1 MNKKKIFY
9 GWFIVAGCVM
19 IMALGYAPLV
29 SCASLFIKPI
39 TEDLGIARSA
49 YTLVNT
55 ISTLLG
61 VFLAPLAGKLMSSR
75 HMHKILITCIAG
87 VSISYGMFSVAT
99 SLPVFYLI
107 AVFVGVFAAG
117 STMIPISVV
126 ITNWFQKQRGLA
138 TSIAMA
144 GSGIGGA
151 ILSPVIG
158 RLITSYGWRHTYIV
172 IAAVMFCVLVP
183 VAVFIIRQKPADKGL
198 QPYGYGEG
206 ASAKKTVAAAEWNV
220 TLKELKGQPLFWAF
234 IAGVTLISLTG
245 AIISH
250 IPSAVMDAGYSTA
263 KAASITSIYMAIA
276 VPGKLLLGHI
286 FDKYGSKAG
295 ILFGNTAFFLSVTA
309 LLFISAEPMLYLMA
323 VLFGFGTCIGTVSV
337 SVLTSKLFGSKN
349 YAETFGF
356 VSMFSNAGFAF
367 GVPLIAVVYDVTGT
381 YKIAWILVAVLAL
394 LMTAL
399 LLYSAAQCR
408 KHVEVSA

>member
-1 MNKKKIFY
+1 
-9 GWFIVAGCVM
+9 
-19 IMALGYAPLV
+19 
-29 SCASLFIKPI
+29 
-39 TEDLGIARSA
+39 
-49 YTLVNT
+49 
-55 ISTLLG
+55 
-61 VFLAPLAGKLMSSR
+61 
-75 HMHKILITCIAG
+75 
-87 VSISYGMFSVAT
+87 
-99 SLPVFYLI
+99 
-107 AVFVGVFAAG
+107 
-117 STMIPISVV
+117 
-126 ITNWFQKQRGLA
+126 
-138 TSIAMA
+138 
-144 GSGIGGA
+144 
-151 ILSPVIG
+151 
-158 RLITSYGWRHTYIV
+158 
-172 IAAVMFCVLVP
+172 
-183 VAVFIIRQKPADKGL
+183 
-198 QPYGYGEG
+198 
-206 ASAKKTVAAAEWNV
+206 
-220 TLKELKGQPLFWAF
+220 
-234 IAGVTLISLTG
+234 
-245 AIISH
+245 
-250 IPSAVMDAGYSTA
+250 MDAGYSTA

-408 KHVEVSA
+408 KHVEETV

>member
-9 GWFIVAGCVM
+9 GWFVVAGCVM

-61 VFLAPLAGKLMSSR
+61 VFLAPVAGKLMSSK
-75 HMHKILITCIAG
+75 HMHKILVTCIAG
-87 VSISYGMFSVAT
+87 VSISYGMFSVAN
-99 SLPVFYLI
+99 SLPVFYFI
-107 AVFVGVFAAG
+107 AVFVGIFAAG

-158 RLITSYGWRHTYIV
+158 KLITGYGWRQTYVV

-183 VAVFIIRQKPADKGL
+183 IGVFIIRQKPSDKGL
-198 QPYGYGEG
+198 QPYGYGE
-206 ASAKKTVAAAEWNV
+206 STNEKKSSSTVEWNV
-220 TLKELKGQPLFWAF
+220 SLKELKSKPLFWAF
-234 IAGVTLISLTG
+234 ILGITLIALTG

-286 FDKYGSKAG
+286 FDKYGAKAG
-295 ILFGNTAFFLSVTA
+295 IIFGNTAFFLSTIA
-309 LLFISAEPMLYLMA
+309 LLFISAEPLLYIMA

-337 SVLTSKLFGSKN
+337 SVLTSKLFGSKH

-367 GVPLIAVVYDVTGT
+367 GVPIIAVVYDVTGT
-381 YKIAWILVAVLAL
+381 YKIAWILVAILAV
-394 LMTAL
+394 LMTGL
-399 LLYSAAQCR
+399 LLYSAAQCK
-408 KHVEVSA
+408 KHAEG

>member
-9 GWFIVAGCVM
+9 GWFVVAGCVM

-61 VFLAPLAGKLMSSR
+61 VFLAPVAGKLMSSK
-75 HMHKILITCIAG
+75 HMHKILVTCIAG
-87 VSISYGMFSVAT
+87 VSISYGMFSVAN
-99 SLPVFYLI
+99 SLPVFYFI
-107 AVFVGVFAAG
+107 AIFVGIFAAG

-158 RLITSYGWRHTYIV
+158 KLITGYGWRQTYVV
-172 IAAVMFCVLVP
+172 IAAVMFCALVP
-183 VAVFIIRQKPADKGL
+183 IGVFIIRQKPSDKGL
-198 QPYGYGEG
+198 QPYGYGE
-206 ASAKKTVAAAEWNV
+206 STNEKKSSSTVEWNV
-220 TLKELKGQPLFWAF
+220 SLKELKSKPLFWAF
-234 IAGVTLISLTG
+234 ILGITLIALTG

-286 FDKYGSKAG
+286 FDKYGAKAG
-295 ILFGNTAFFLSVTA
+295 IIFGNTAFFLSTIT
-309 LLFISAEPMLYLMA
+309 LLFISAEPLLYIMA

-337 SVLTSKLFGSKN
+337 SVLTSKLFGSKY

-367 GVPLIAVVYDVTGT
+367 GVPIIAVVYDVTGT
-381 YKIAWILVAVLAL
+381 YKIAWILVAILAV
-394 LMTAL
+394 LMTGL
-399 LLYSAAQCR
+399 LLYSAAQCK
-408 KHVEVSA
+408 KHAEE